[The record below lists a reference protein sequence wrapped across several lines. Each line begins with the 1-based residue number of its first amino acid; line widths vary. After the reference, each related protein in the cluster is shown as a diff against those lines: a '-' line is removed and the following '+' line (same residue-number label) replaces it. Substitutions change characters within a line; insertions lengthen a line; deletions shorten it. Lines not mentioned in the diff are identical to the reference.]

1 MPNPIIH
8 LDEHGTFIEDVL
20 YELIIPFS
28 IEHQSVLA
36 AVYSVDEGT
45 IISDRLGKHL
55 WAESLPRYEKVKTCP
70 ENTEHVTGRRLVQ
83 LLVDLYGWEDDTGIT
98 CDKNGTHWF
107 VGAQLADQLR
117 EAKFT
122 GMRFNRVTISTNQ
135 SPNASPQLVWIEPT
149 GAKCRREVTID
160 VPKPNVCP
168 FCGAGPVVCPSC
180 RHYDGECRQCQQIMF
195 VSERDWMP
203 GDKRFTVR
211 AGRLRGEPLK
221 RSIVDAVRWDGS
233 DVMPGTY
240 EAIVSRRVVDF
251 LVGAHVGPLIAR
263 PVKVNIDGA
272 SQQVLER
279 LEKAKSA

>member
-1 MPNPIIH
+1 M
-8 LDEHGTFIEDVL
+8 
-20 YELIIPFS
+20 
-28 IEHQSVLA
+28 
-36 AVYSVDEGT
+36 
-45 IISDRLGKHL
+45 
-55 WAESLPRYEKVKTCP
+55 W
-70 ENTEHVTGRRLVQ
+70 

-107 VGAQLADQLR
+107 VGAALADQLR

-122 GMRFNRVTISTNQ
+122 GMRFNPVTIDTNQ
-135 SPNASPQLVWIEPT
+135 SPNQDPKLVWIEPT
-149 GAKCRREVTID
+149 GAKCRRDITID
-160 VPKPNVCP
+160 VPEPNVCP

-180 RHYDGECRQCQQIMF
+180 RHYDGECRQCKQVMF
-195 VSERDWMP
+195 VSQRDWLP

-211 AGRLRGEPLK
+211 AGRRRGEPLK
-221 RSIVDAVRWDGS
+221 RSIVDAVRCDGS

-263 PVKVNIDGA
+263 PVRVNIDGA
-272 SQQVLER
+272 AKHVLER